1 MKKLNGKNKKYIL
14 VTSVILTTTT
24 ISLGVATQNLARALN
39 YHRALGKP
47 IYDKLYNPYSILKW
61 KILYENPY
69 LKRHVDIST
78 TLGATLLF
86 TFSIAIY
93 FYLLKKQELDS
104 HGSAR
109 WIKESELSEMGVLSP
124 KGKYRD
130 GVILGRIKNGKTII
144 ENDKT
149 HISVIAP
156 TRSGKGVG
164 IIVPTLLNWQGS
176 SLVLDL
182 KGENWALTSGYR
194 KNILKHKLLKFAP
207 YSEHSI
213 SYNPLAGVRL
223 RSSWEFKDVQIIAD
237 ILTDP
242 GVGKKRDHWEISAS
256 TFLVGMILHVLY
268 EKHKDG
274 EVASLGD
281 LVDYLT
287 STTAPLFDRIRDL
300 IAHEHVEDPEIFE
313 KIYEESQREGI
324 SPKTHPIVARTAAE
338 IINKDEKEAA
348 SIISSALATLTLFK
362 DPIIRKNSKKVDFK
376 VTDLMNFTSPVDLY
390 VVIEAEAIDTLS
402 PLVRLLLTQI
412 IGTLCPEL
420 KDINSSPHKHRMML
434 MLDEFPAFGKVP
446 LLEKALAYIAGYG
459 MKAVIIAQALNQLKN
474 VYGDK
479 NTILDNCMVSVY
491 YTPTPSDKETP
502 QLISDIL
509 GEKTIKIKNQSSKKM
524 GMGFDG
530 NISENTVARKLLTPE
545 EVRNKLSDKRNII
558 AFGGKYPL
566 MGYKIRYYLEKD
578 FLNKTKEKIE
588 KIEGLYDCNEGVR
601 EYE

>member
-1 MKKLNGKNKKYIL
+1 MKRLDKKTKKKLL
-14 VTSVILTTTT
+14 VIIVIFSMVTF
-24 ISLGVATQNLARALN
+24 SLSVATQNLAKALN
-39 YHRALGKP
+39 YHTALGKP
-47 IYDKLYNPYSILKW
+47 LYKKLYNPYSILKW
-61 KILYENPY
+61 KVLYKNPY
-69 LKRHVDIST
+69 LRRDVDVST
-78 TLGATLLF
+78 TLGASLIFSF
-86 TFSIAIY
+86 TTIILI
-93 FYLLKKQELDS
+93 YLLKRQELDS
-104 HGSAR
+104 HGTAR
-109 WIKESELSEMGVLSP
+109 WIKESELSEMGVLCK
-124 KGKYRD
+124 KGEYKD
-130 GVILGRIKNGKTII
+130 GVILGRTKSGKTIV

-164 IIVPTLLNWQGS
+164 IIIPTLLNWKES

-207 YSEHSI
+207 YSKDSI
-213 SYNPLAGVRL
+213 SYNPLGGVRTGT
-223 RSSWEFKDVQIIAD
+223 SWEFKDVQIIAD

-242 GVGKKRDHWEISAS
+242 GVGKKRDHWETSAS

-268 EKHKDG
+268 EKAKEG
-274 EVASLGD
+274 RVAAFGD

-287 STTAPLFDRIRDL
+287 STEAPLFDRLREL
-300 IAHEHVEDPEIFE
+300 ISHEHVRENDVF
-313 KIYEESQREGI
+313 KDIYEDSQIEGI
-324 SPKTHPIVARTAAE
+324 PSKTHPIVARTAAE

-362 DPIIRKNSKKVDFK
+362 DPIIRKNTRKVDFK
-376 VTDLMNFTSPVDLY
+376 VIDLMNFASPVDLY
-390 VVIEAEAIDTLS
+390 VVVEAEAIDTLS

-509 GEKTIKIKNQSSKKM
+509 GEKTIKVKNQSSKKM
-524 GMGFDG
+524 GVGLDG
-530 NISENTVARKLLTPE
+530 NISENTMGRRLLTPE

-566 MGYKIRYYLEKD
+566 MGYKIRYFLERYFSD
-578 FLNKTKEKIE
+578 KTKYKVD
-588 KIEGLYDCNEGVR
+588 KIEGLYD
-601 EYE
+601 

>member
-1 MKKLNGKNKKYIL
+1 
-14 VTSVILTTTT
+14 
-24 ISLGVATQNLARALN
+24 
-39 YHRALGKP
+39 
-47 IYDKLYNPYSILKW
+47 
-61 KILYENPY
+61 
-69 LKRHVDIST
+69 
-78 TLGATLLF
+78 
-86 TFSIAIY
+86 
-93 FYLLKKQELDS
+93 
-104 HGSAR
+104 
-109 WIKESELSEMGVLSP
+109 
-124 KGKYRD
+124 
-130 GVILGRIKNGKTII
+130 
-144 ENDKT
+144 
-149 HISVIAP
+149 
-156 TRSGKGVG
+156 
-164 IIVPTLLNWQGS
+164 
-176 SLVLDL
+176 
-182 KGENWALTSGYR
+182 
-194 KNILKHKLLKFAP
+194 
-207 YSEHSI
+207 
-213 SYNPLAGVRL
+213 
-223 RSSWEFKDVQIIAD
+223 
-237 ILTDP
+237 
-242 GVGKKRDHWEISAS
+242 
-256 TFLVGMILHVLY
+256 
-268 EKHKDG
+268 
-274 EVASLGD
+274 
-281 LVDYLT
+281 
-287 STTAPLFDRIRDL
+287 
-300 IAHEHVEDPEIFE
+300 
-313 KIYEESQREGI
+313 
-324 SPKTHPIVARTAAE
+324 
-338 IINKDEKEAA
+338 AA

>member
-1 MKKLNGKNKKYIL
+1 MKKIIKKNLI
-14 VTSVILTTTT
+14 IFLTIVLMIT
-24 ISLGVATQNLARALN
+24 ISLGLATQTLAKSLN

-47 IYDKLYNPYSILKW
+47 IYQKFYNPYSILKW
-61 KILYENPY
+61 KILHKNPY
-69 LKRHVDIST
+69 FKRETELSL
-78 TLGATLLF
+78 TLGASLLF
-86 TFSIAIY
+86 AFSAAIY
-93 FYLLKKQELDS
+93 IYLLKKIKIDS

-109 WIKESELSEMGVLSP
+109 WIKEVELKEMGILS
-124 KGKYRD
+124 KKNEYKD
-130 GVILGRIKNGKTII
+130 GVILGRTKSGKTVI
-144 ENDKT
+144 ENEKT

-164 IIVPTLLNWQGS
+164 IIIPTLLNWKAS

-182 KGENWALTSGYR
+182 KGENWALTSGFR
-194 KNILKHKLLKFAP
+194 KNRMRHKVLKFAP
-207 YSEHSI
+207 YSKDSI
-213 SYNPLAGVRL
+213 SYNPLAGIRL
-223 RSSWEFKDVQIIAD
+223 KTSWEFKDVQIIAD

-242 GVGKKRDHWEISAS
+242 GVGKKRDHWETSAS
-256 TFLVGMILHVLY
+256 TFLVGIILHVLY
-268 EKHKDG
+268 EKEKQQ
-274 EVASLGD
+274 EVASFGD

-287 STTAPLFDRIRDL
+287 STEAPLFERLRDL
-300 IAHEHVEDPEIFE
+300 ILHEHTEDENLFKE
-313 KIYEESQREGI
+313 IYEKSQIEGI
-324 SPKTHPIVARTAAE
+324 PSKTHPIVARTAAE

-362 DPIIRKNSKKVDFK
+362 DPIIRKNTRKVDFR
-376 VTDLMNFTSPVDLY
+376 VIDLMNFKTPVDLY
-390 VVIEAEAIDTLS
+390 VVVEAEAIDTLS

-420 KDINSSPHKHRMML
+420 KDINNSPHKHRMML

-509 GEKTIKIKNQSSKKM
+509 GEKTIKVKNQSSKKM
-524 GMGFDG
+524 GIGLDG
-530 NISENTVARKLLTPE
+530 NISENAMARKLLTPE
-545 EVRNKLSDKRNII
+545 EVRNKLGDTRNII

-566 MGYKIRYYLEKD
+566 MGYKIRYFSEKY
-578 FLNKTKEKIE
+578 FSEKTKEKVE
-588 KIEGLYDCNEGVR
+588 QIEGLYN
-601 EYE
+601 

>member
-1 MKKLNGKNKKYIL
+1 MKKLDKKTKKYFKVAGTIFIM
-14 VTSVILTTTT
+14 VT
-24 ISLGVATQNLARALN
+24 ISLGVATQNLAKALN
-39 YHRALGKP
+39 YHIALGKP
-47 IYDKLYNPYSILKW
+47 LYERLYNPYSILRW
-61 KILYENPY
+61 KVLYENLY
-69 LKRHVDIST
+69 LKRYVDIST
-78 TLGATLLF
+78 TLGASLLF
-86 TFSIAIY
+86 TFTVGIFI
-93 FYLLKKQELDS
+93 YLLKKQELDS

-109 WIKESELSEMGVLSP
+109 WIKESELSDMGILCK
-124 KGKYRD
+124 KGEYRD
-130 GVILGRIKNGKTII
+130 GVILGRTKNGKTVI

-164 IIVPTLLNWQGS
+164 IIIPTLLNWQSS

-207 YSEHSI
+207 YSKDSI
-213 SYNPLAGVRL
+213 SYNPLGGVRL
-223 RSSWEFKDVQIIAD
+223 GTSWEFKDVQIIAD

-268 EKHKDG
+268 EKEKCG
-274 EVASLGD
+274 KVAAFGD

-287 STTAPLFDRIRDL
+287 STEAPLFDRLRDL
-300 IAHEHVEDPEIFE
+300 IAYEHVREDSFF
-313 KIYEESQREGI
+313 KSIYEESQIEGI
-324 SPKTHPIVARTAAE
+324 PPRTHPIVARTAAE

-362 DPIIRKNSKKVDFK
+362 DPIIRKNTRKVDFK
-376 VTDLMNFTSPVDLY
+376 VIDLMNFTKPVDLY
-390 VVIEAEAIDTLS
+390 VVVEAEAIDTLS

-420 KDINSSPHKHRMML
+420 KDMNSSPHKHRMML

-509 GEKTIKIKNQSSKKM
+509 GEKTIKVKNQSSKKM
-524 GMGFDG
+524 GVGLDG
-530 NISENTVARKLLTPE
+530 NISENTIGRKLLTPE

-566 MGYKIRYYLEKD
+566 MGYKIRYYLEKY
-578 FLNKTKEKIE
+578 FLDKTKEKVE
-588 KIEGLYDCNEGVR
+588 KIEGLYEGV

>member
-1 MKKLNGKNKKYIL
+1 MKRLDKKTKKKLL
-14 VTSVILTTTT
+14 VIIVIFSMVTF
-24 ISLGVATQNLARALN
+24 SLSVATQNLAKALS
-39 YHRALGKP
+39 YHTALGRP
-47 IYDKLYNPYSILKW
+47 LYEKLYNPYSILKW
-61 KILYENPY
+61 KVLYKNPY
-69 LKRHVDIST
+69 LRRDVNVST
-78 TLGATLLF
+78 TLGASLLF
-86 TFSIAIY
+86 SFTTVILI
-93 FYLLKKQELDS
+93 YLLKRQELDS
-104 HGSAR
+104 HGTAR
-109 WIKESELSEMGVLSP
+109 WIKESELSEMGVLCK
-124 KGKYRD
+124 KGEYKD
-130 GVILGRIKNGKTII
+130 GIILGRTKSGKNII

-164 IIVPTLLNWQGS
+164 IIIPTLLNWKES

-207 YSEHSI
+207 YSKDSI
-213 SYNPLAGVRL
+213 SYNPLGGVRL

-242 GVGKKRDHWEISAS
+242 GVGKKRDHWETSAS

-268 EKHKDG
+268 EKAKEG
-274 EVASLGD
+274 RVAALGD

-287 STTAPLFDRIRDL
+287 STEAPLFDRLREL
-300 IAHEHVEDPEIFE
+300 INHEHVKENDVF
-313 KIYEESQREGI
+313 KDIYEESQIDGI
-324 SPKTHPIVARTAAE
+324 PPKTHPIVARTAAE
-338 IINKDEKEAA
+338 IINKDEREAA

-362 DPIIRKNSKKVDFK
+362 DPIIRKNTRKVDFR
-376 VTDLMNFTSPVDLY
+376 VIDLMNFSKPVDLY
-390 VVIEAEAIDTLS
+390 VVIEAEAIETLS
-402 PLVRLLLTQI
+402 PLVRLLLTQL

-420 KDINSSPHKHRMML
+420 KTINKSPHKYRMML

-509 GEKTIKIKNQSSKKM
+509 GEKTIKVKNHSSKKM
-524 GMGFDG
+524 GVGLDG
-530 NISENTVARKLLTPE
+530 NISENTMGRRLLTPE

-566 MGYKIRYYLEKD
+566 MGYKIRYFLERYFSD
-578 FLNKTKEKIE
+578 KTKYKVD
-588 KIEGLYDCNEGVR
+588 KIEGLYD
-601 EYE
+601 